1 MSPLTLSV
9 SRQLYILLNFI
20 DGEIEIHAIKRFN
33 HLEFTDLKRDL
44 AVILHG
50 SAS

>member
-20 DGEIEIHAIKRFN
+20 DGEIEIHVIKRFI
-33 HLEFTDLKRDL
+33 HLEFTDLRRDL